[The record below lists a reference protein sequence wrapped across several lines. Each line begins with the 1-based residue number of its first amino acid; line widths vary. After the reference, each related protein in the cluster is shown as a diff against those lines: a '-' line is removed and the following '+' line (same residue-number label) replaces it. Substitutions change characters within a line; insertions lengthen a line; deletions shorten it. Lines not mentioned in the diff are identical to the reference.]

1 MTIKIRPMDRN
12 IIIDSTVDTPSFTGP
27 KFIILEGC
35 DRTGKSSMQDEID
48 KQTKYKHFVL
58 DRGPIGFKAYC
69 EIFNKDQKLF
79 NSYNKSE
86 EEFLQL
92 SNILVIYLDCS
103 TEILIERCLKTN
115 HEILDFNHHKKIY
128 KKYYDQSKLN
138 KIKVDTTEKHVS
150 EIVKELIN
158 QGVL

>member
-1 MTIKIRPMDRN
+1 MTKH
-12 IIIDSTVDTPSFTGP
+12 

-69 EIFNKDQKLF
+69 EIFNKDQELF
-79 NSYNKSE
+79 NSYSKSE

-103 TEILIERCLKTN
+103 TETLIERCLKTN
-115 HEILDFNHHKKIY
+115 HEILDFNYHKKIY
-128 KKYYDQSKLN
+128 EKYYNQSKLN
-138 KIKVDTTEKHVS
+138 KIKVDTTHKNVS
-150 EIVKELIN
+150 EIVEDLVKN
-158 QGVL
+158 GVI